1 MDRIQNLRLEPWFH
15 FFSLYAPDL
24 LQIMIHCDVV
34 REYKFCEVQVGVS
47 QGILIVPPISVKIS
61 KSCMLKLIIIKKL
74 TQKQTRVNY
83 DVIYDT
89 IISILHTKLVNF
101 RHTKV

>member
-1 MDRIQNLRLEPWFH
+1 M
-15 FFSLYAPDL
+15 YAPDF

-34 REYKFCEVQVGVS
+34 REYKFCFCEVQVGVS

-89 IISILHTKLVNF
+89 IISFLHTRLVNF